1 MNDIILNNAVTVIV
15 SSMHIFRLVYVTLV
29 QFLFKFVVFKEHD
42 KLLYITIS
50 FKTLQFIFIFVHV
63 IHGRHKQ
70 NFTKYIF
77 GAKC

>member
-29 QFLFKFVVFKEHD
+29 FKEHN